1 MEAVILAGGLGT
13 RIREVVPDLPKVMAP
28 VAGRP
33 FLELLLQMLARKGF
47 TRVVLS
53 VGYLSK
59 VIVDHFGSTFAGL
72 ELTYEIEESPL
83 GTGGAMVAAL
93 ARCWEDHVF
102 VLNGDTFVDLEVE
115 ALLAMW
121 RTDPAPLIIAR
132 EVVDVARFGALEIE
146 GARVLRILEKSAS
159 GPGLINAGCYLVPR
173 NLFGTTTPTAFSFER
188 DFLPRELAA
197 RTFHHFV
204 TRGLFIDIGVPAD
217 YARAQDYLRQFA

>member
-33 FLELLLQMLARKGF
+33 FLELLLRMLAGKGF

-53 VGYLSK
+53 VGYLSE
-59 VIVDHFGSTFAGL
+59 VIVDHFGSSFAGL
-72 ELTYEIEESPL
+72 ELAYEIEESPL

-93 ARCWEDHVF
+93 ARCREDDVF
-102 VLNGDTFVDLEVE
+102 VLNGDTFIDLEVD
-115 ALLAMW
+115 ALLEMW

-132 EVVDVARFGALEIE
+132 EVPDVARFGALDVD

-159 GPGLINAGCYLVPR
+159 GPGLINAGCYFVPR
-173 NLFGTTTPTAFSFER
+173 KLFGSTAVKPFSFER
-188 DFLPRELAA
+188 DFLPQQLSS
-197 RTFHHFV
+197 RTFNHFV
-204 TRGLFIDIGVPAD
+204 TRGLFIDIGIPAD
-217 YARAQDYLRQFA
+217 YARAQEYLRSRA

>member
-13 RIREVVPDLPKVMAP
+13 RIRDVVPDLPKVMAP

-47 TRVVLS
+47 TRAVLS
-53 VGYLSK
+53 VGHLSDI
-59 VIVDHFGSTFAGL
+59 IVDHFGSSFAGL
-72 ELTYEIEESPL
+72 ELAYEVEQTPL
-83 GTGGAMVAAL
+83 GTGGAMAAAL
-93 ARCWEDHVF
+93 TRCAEDHVF
-102 VLNGDTFVDLEVE
+102 VLNGDTFVDLEVD

-121 RTDPAPLIIAR
+121 RVDPAPLIIAR
-132 EVVDVARFGALEIE
+132 AVADVARFGALDVD

-159 GPGLINAGCYLVPR
+159 GPGLINAGCYFVPR
-173 NLFGTTTPTAFSFER
+173 NLFGAAPATAFSFER
-188 DFLPRELAA
+188 DFLPQELAA
-197 RTFHHFV
+197 RPFHHFV